1 MRFASGRCL
10 CEQIV
15 AIVPWWMTR
24 LVATAEE
31 CQKMTQTA
39 KMPGISMLNLPARP
53 TFGARKGV
61 WGGRVLRLPLI
72 KGRAARLLAEIVQ
85 RRISPALAKC
95 DILDICYECVQKIT
109 TTNNNF
115 TDRIRRW
122 GGDMARFIDKRD
134 GDDSLAVRAAWL
146 HYAAGLTQSE
156 VANRLGITSVKA
168 HRLIARANQNGAV
181 KVTIEGDIAECVMLE
196 RQLEAR
202 YGLEYSE
209 VVPDLHEQGLPLKAL
224 GMAGGGFLQ
233 REIENF
239 RGGVI
244 GIGHGRTLAAAVNE
258 MARMD
263 AARVRFVS
271 LLGGVT
277 RNYAANPHDVMHR
290 LTEKTG
296 AAAFVLPVPVFANSV
311 EDREVLLAQRGV
323 GEVFELAARADPMI
337 VGIGTAEPDAQLVA
351 SHMIE
356 PAEIREVRDL
366 GGVGEMLG
374 YFFDSEGKRIETS
387 LSART
392 LSPGLDGMRGR
403 RIVAIAG
410 GIQKIA
416 AIRALLKSG
425 FLRGL
430 ITDER
435 TAQALV
441 NEDVE
446 WVRE

>member
-1 MRFASGRCL
+1 
-10 CEQIV
+10 
-15 AIVPWWMTR
+15 
-24 LVATAEE
+24 
-31 CQKMTQTA
+31 
-39 KMPGISMLNLPARP
+39 
-53 TFGARKGV
+53 
-61 WGGRVLRLPLI
+61 
-72 KGRAARLLAEIVQ
+72 
-85 RRISPALAKC
+85 
-95 DILDICYECVQKIT
+95 
-109 TTNNNF
+109 
-115 TDRIRRW
+115 
-122 GGDMARFIDKRD
+122 MARSAEKRD
-134 GDDSLAVRAAWL
+134 NEDSLAVRAAWL

-156 VANRLGITSVKA
+156 VATRLGVTSVKA

-196 RQLEAR
+196 RQLESR
-202 YGLEYSE
+202 FGLDYSE

-224 GMAGGGFLQ
+224 GMAGAGFLQ
-233 REIENF
+233 REIESF
-239 RGGVI
+239 QGGAI
-244 GIGHGRTLAAAVNE
+244 GIGHGRTLSAAVAE
-258 MARMD
+258 MARVE

-296 AAAFVLPVPVFANSV
+296 AAAYVMPIPFFANTV

-323 GEVFELAARADPMI
+323 REIFELAARADPMI

-351 SHMIE
+351 SQMIE
-356 PAEIREVRDL
+356 EAEIREVRDL
-366 GGVGEMLG
+366 GGIGEVLG
-374 YFFDSEGKRIETS
+374 HFFDRAGKAVETS

-392 LSPGLDGMRGR
+392 LSPGLEAMKGR

-410 GIQKIA
+410 GKQKIE
-416 AIRALLKSG
+416 AIGAVLRSG

-441 NEDVE
+441 RDDLA
-446 WVRE
+446 